1 MEWSVVVNKL
11 VNDASNSNN
20 EHVILT
26 SLAGERQL
34 FYLNIL
40 TGAYSKSSISNKD
53 QSANGYSETYKIDGK
68 IKIAA
73 IFSFNESLAL
83 FYDKPIMLNQK
94 GLKASIKSG
103 GFFKSRFEL
112 KLNDEVIL
120 DFKYWSPDVQ
130 TDVFYD
136 IVDYLKIEPF
146 DKRVKEM
153 HEMSQYFLVED
164 KAKRLELVYRNI

>member
-1 MEWSVVVNKL
+1 MI
-11 VNDASNSNN
+11 NSELTKNLNN

-26 SLAGERQL
+26 YLAGERKL

-40 TGAYSKSSISNKD
+40 TGDYSESSLSNED
-53 QSANGYSETYKIDGK
+53 HCGNGFSETYKIDGK
-68 IKIAA
+68 VKIAA
-73 IFSFNESLAL
+73 VFSFNESLAL

-103 GFFKSRFEL
+103 GFFKRKFEL

-120 DFKYWSPDVQ
+120 DFKYWSPDIQ
-130 TDVFYD
+130 TDVFED
-136 IVDYLKIEPF
+136 VVEYLKKEPF

-153 HEMSQYFLVED
+153 HKMSKYFLVAD
-164 KAKRLELVYRNI
+164 KKKRRELNYNNSLI